1 MNEIQKQKI
10 LEIFSQMFSVKVDK
24 INLNKKIID
33 QFDVDS
39 LDIAEIIVDI
49 EDKLDLLLTPFEE
62 KFSMEERVQMTVQEF
77 MDNVIKESIKYGN

>member
-10 LEIFSQMFSVKVDK
+10 LDIFSQMFSVKVDK

-49 EDKLDLLLTPFEE
+49 EDKLDLLMIPFEE
-62 KFSMEERVQMTVQEF
+62 KFTIEEQVQMTIQEF
-77 MDNVIKESIKYGN
+77 IDNVIKEGIKG